1 MHSQHEQSGA
11 AYHRL
16 GAYVYMLLSLV
27 RLAEFWHSSVV
38 STKSS
43 NPHQDLNQIFS
54 SIKATRKTP
63 LPFLSAFLYLLGG
76 VWMIDIAVTPY
87 IRPYLLTEYNTD
99 ELLMRFCAERM
110 IFFILSLFFLLAMAM
125 VCLRMF
131 DVMYRRTSLAVALR
145 SSEEISRDQLLH
157 EL

>member
-11 AYHRL
+11 AYHKL
-16 GAYVYMLLSLV
+16 GAYVYMLLALT
-27 RLAEFWHSSVV
+27 RLTELWYSSVV
-38 STKSS
+38 AKTNN
-43 NPHQDLNQIFS
+43 NPHQDLNPIFS
-54 SIKATRKTP
+54 STESRKTP

-87 IRPYLLTEYNTD
+87 LRPYLLIEYNTD
-99 ELLMRFCAERM
+99 ELLMTFCAERM
-110 IFFILSLFFLLAMAM
+110 IFFIICLFFLFAMAM

-131 DVMYRRTSLAVALR
+131 DVMFRRTSLAVALR
-145 SSEEISRDQLLH
+145 TSENVNRDQLLH